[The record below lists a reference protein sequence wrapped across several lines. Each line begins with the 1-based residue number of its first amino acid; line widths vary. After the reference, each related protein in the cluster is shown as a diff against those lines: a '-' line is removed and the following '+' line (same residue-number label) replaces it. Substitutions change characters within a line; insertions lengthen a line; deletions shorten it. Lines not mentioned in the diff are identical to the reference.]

1 MFLYLGTPPS
11 VGIANFGADSPATS
25 GSMSNYPPGKLPT
38 PFGMGSTQMSGSGVS
53 SGHLPSSSVGSLHFS
68 TAGSSVGG
76 PAAAAAAAAVLE
88 AANSGA
94 RYPNSG
100 PAPGQPY
107 MSSQEIM
114 LGNEDLSEVSLLGR
128 GGGVVVR
135 LVRV

>member
-1 MFLYLGTPPS
+1 
-11 VGIANFGADSPATS
+11 
-25 GSMSNYPPGKLPT
+25 
-38 PFGMGSTQMSGSGVS
+38 MSGSGVS

-114 LGNEDLSEVSLLGR
+114 LGNEDLTEVSLF
-128 GGGVVVR
+128 GGVAGGSKSS
-135 LVRV
+135 